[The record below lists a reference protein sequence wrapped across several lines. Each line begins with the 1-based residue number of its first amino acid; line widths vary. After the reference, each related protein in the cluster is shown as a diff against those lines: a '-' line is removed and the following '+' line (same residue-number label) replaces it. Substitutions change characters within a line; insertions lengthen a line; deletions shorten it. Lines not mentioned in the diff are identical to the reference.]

1 MKQMLKTDDLDRDQ
15 LLELLRVY
23 SLNWLA
29 HDGCWFLA
37 VEGEHDWETA
47 QKFNEKAWHAF
58 TRVEARRIMKF
69 LDMAPGGGTAAL
81 AQALQFRMY
90 AQINEQEITE
100 IDDRRLVF
108 TMKECRVQSTRRRKG
123 LPLHKCK
130 SAGIIEYSGF
140 AETID
145 PRFRT
150 RCIVCPPDDPPEG
163 VFCQWEF
170 TLE

>member
-1 MKQMLKTDDLDRDQ
+1 MLTTKDLDRNQ
-15 LLELLRVY
+15 LMELLRVY

-37 VEGEHDWETA
+37 VEKEHDWETA
-47 QKFNEKAWHAF
+47 ERFNEKAWYAF

-69 LDMAPGGGTAAL
+69 LGTAPGGGTEAL

-90 AQINEQEITE
+90 AQINEQEIVE
-100 IDDRRLVF
+100 IDEKRLVF

-123 LPLHKCK
+123 LPLHRCK

-145 PRFRT
+145 PRFQT
-150 RCIVCPPDDPPEG
+150 RCIVCPPDDPPPG
-163 VFCQWEF
+163 MFCSWEF
-170 TLE
+170 TLP